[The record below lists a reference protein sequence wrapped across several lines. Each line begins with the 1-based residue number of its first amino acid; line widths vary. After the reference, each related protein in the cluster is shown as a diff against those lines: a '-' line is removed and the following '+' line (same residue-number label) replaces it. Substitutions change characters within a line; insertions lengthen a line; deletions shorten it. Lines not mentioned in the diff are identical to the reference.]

1 MEFKIKAGPQGH
13 FYFPKIIRETLG
25 TELKLVPNSKAGVI
39 FPKDADLK
47 EVILSLQVILQDLKI
62 RAGRGEE

>member
-13 FYFPKIIRETLG
+13 YYFPKIVRETLG
-25 TELKLVPNSKAGVI
+25 TELKLVPNAKAGVI
-39 FPKDADLK
+39 FPKDATLK

-62 RAGRGEE
+62 RAGEEI